1 MNKLALAFIAFRL
14 CASAVFWVSEGTNTD
29 LQSEIDKLQSE
40 TKTENSVEYNGGKDL
55 LACER

>member
-14 CASAVFWVSEGTNTD
+14 CASAVFWVSEGTKTD

-40 TKTENSVEYNGGKDL
+40 PKTEKSVEYNSGGNL